1 MDEAVFKR
9 IPPHNDEAE
18 RAVIGSMMMD
28 QDAVQIAS
36 EQLQGEDF
44 YNGQYGVIFSAL
56 VEMHQRELE
65 PILSP
70 YRISC
75 VKWRFHRSLQV

>member
-44 YNGQYGVIFSAL
+44 YWRDLFGTGGNASAGSWN
-56 VEMHQRELE
+56 R
-65 PILSP
+65 
-70 YRISC
+70 SC
-75 VKWRFHRSLQV
+75 HHTE